1 LSILFRLRPVPWVT
15 VLIVGVT
22 AVIASLGLVD
32 PAVLSA
38 LRRDPGALAAGQWWR
53 LLTPLLVRADSW
65 PVLALILAFTAAA
78 GALVEQLLGIPELLL
93 LYLAAGVTGQ
103 AFGYAWDPHGAG
115 SSVAMLGLV
124 SGLWVMTLRTDRR
137 APLGVRMVAAAG
149 LCLVAALLA
158 GRLLRNSLIASALAA
173 AGTAVVTFNLVPR
186 LRNSLAEAGLAVT
199 GLAAGVILTA
209 LQDNHGPAILAG
221 ACVAGLL
228 LLRPRVAEGIG
239 QQSRS
244 QR

>member
-1 LSILFRLRPVPWVT
+1 
-15 VLIVGVT
+15 
-22 AVIASLGLVD
+22 
-32 PAVLSA
+32 
-38 LRRDPGALAAGQWWR
+38 
-53 LLTPLLVRADSW
+53 
-65 PVLALILAFTAAA
+65 
-78 GALVEQLLGIPELLL
+78 
-93 LYLAAGVTGQ
+93 
-103 AFGYAWDPHGAG
+103 
-115 SSVAMLGLV
+115 MLGLV

-137 APLGVRMVAAAG
+137 APLRVRMVAAAG

-186 LRNSLAEAGLAVT
+186 LRNSLADAGLAVT